1 MAIHRP
7 PGGHYWRYWVVI
19 VSGILFVV
27 AYYATDGF
35 GLKP

>member
-1 MAIHRP
+1 MAIHKRR
-7 PGGHYWRYWVVI
+7 GGGYWYYWVVI
-19 VSGILFVV
+19 VGGIAFVI

>member
-1 MAIHRP
+1 MAIHKRR
-7 PGGHYWRYWVVI
+7 GGGYWYYWLVI
-19 VSGILFVV
+19 VSGILFVI